1 MSHAGLARLA
11 NDDGLFKILAL
22 DQRAMLGRMLSG
34 AGLPSANSDRVTFK
48 AEVTRVLAAETTGV
62 LLDPEYGVAG
72 LATQPDFTLPA
83 ALLIAAEPTVKDHWN
98 KEYRTVLD
106 PTRDAAWV
114 RTLNGDALKFM
125 LYWDPSRTAVAGEPD
140 LVQESLDRVAEIVAD
155 CHAHDVP
162 SVIEPLLTV
171 PKDAGQED
179 HRFDTIVQSAA
190 MLAELKP
197 SLLKL
202 EWPGSAQR
210 CKQITE
216 LLPDVPWALLSAGVE
231 YEAFAERVAVALD
244 NGASGV
250 IAGRAIWGEAAS
262 LAGAERTAFLTDVA
276 LPRLTN
282 LSAVMKGRGRNWQEA
297 ITS

>member
-11 NDDGLFKILAL
+11 DGDGLFKILAL
-22 DQRAMLGRMLSG
+22 DQRAMLGRMLRG
-34 AGLPSANSDRVTFK
+34 AGLASANSDRVTFK

-62 LLDPEYGVAG
+62 LLDPEYGVTG
-72 LATQPDFTLPA
+72 LASRPDFTLPS

-98 KEYRTVLD
+98 TEYRTVLD

-114 RTLNGDALKFM
+114 RSLNGDALKFM
-125 LYWDPSRTAVAGEPD
+125 LYWDPSRQAVAGEPD

-171 PKDAGQED
+171 PKDAGHED
-179 HRFDTIVQSAA
+179 HRFDTIVRSAA
-190 MLAELKP
+190 MLAELRP

-202 EWPGSAQR
+202 EWPGSALR

-231 YEAFAERVAVALD
+231 YEAFAERVTVALD

-262 LAGAERTAFLTDVA
+262 VAGPERSAFLTDVA
-276 LPRLTN
+276 LPRLRHLTT
-282 LSAVMKGRGRNWQEA
+282 VMNGRGRNWQEA
-297 ITS
+297 IRS